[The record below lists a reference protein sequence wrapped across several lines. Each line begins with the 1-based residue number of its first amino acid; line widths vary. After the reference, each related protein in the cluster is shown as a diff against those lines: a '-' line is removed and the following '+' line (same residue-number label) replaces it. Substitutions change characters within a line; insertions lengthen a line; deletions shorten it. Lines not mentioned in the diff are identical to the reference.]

1 MRLKVRAVNCRHK
14 NYNWQITLNKTFK
27 LQLDES
33 GRGKTLLALFS
44 GSVPI
49 SQKKRE
55 PSKDKMN
62 TRTWPE
68 TGTRSEAQRQT
79 SSRRPALSPQ
89 TGRES
94 HWKVGI
100 IILRGIKMSQKY
112 KSIVTVNRKRVPLKG
127 HHHHHLRQ
135 HCQRRFCTRHQN
147 VTTRKLLPSKGR
159 ESSPTQRCFINHDW
173 WNIWRGPPL
182 LLIFNSWFVCFSF
195 CLIFIR
201 FFSFCLIF
209 ILFV

>member
-49 SQKKRE
+49 SQEKRE

-79 SSRRPALSPQ
+79 SSRKLALSRQ
-89 TGRES
+89 TGREFLS
-94 HWKVGI
+94 KVITI
-100 IILRGIKMSQKY
+100 IIFANIVNEDFVLVIKMSQQGSCYRQKEE
-112 KSIVTVNRKRVPLKG
+112 SRVPLKG
-127 HHHHHLRQ
+127 VSSIMIDGT
-135 HCQRRFCTRHQN
+135 FGE
-147 VTTRKLLPSKGR
+147 VLPY
-159 ESSPTQRCFINHDW
+159 
-173 WNIWRGPPL
+173 
-182 LLIFNSWFVCFSF
+182 SWFSIPDLFVFLFVCF
-195 CLIFIR
+195 
-201 FFSFCLIF
+201 FSFY
-209 ILFV
+209 

>member
-68 TGTRSEAQRQT
+68 TGTRFEAQLQT
-79 SSRRPALSPQ
+79 SSRRLALSLQ

-94 HWKVGI
+94 LSKVITI
-100 IILRGIKMSQKY
+100 IICTRFVLVIKMSQKGNCY
-112 KSIVTVNRKRVPLKG
+112 
-127 HHHHHLRQ
+127 RQ
-135 HCQRRFCTRHQN
+135 
-147 VTTRKLLPSKGR
+147 K
-159 ESSPTQRCFINHDW
+159 EESPTQRFIDETFGEILPYSWFSIPDLFVFLFVWFLLDFSRFVWFLSFLFNLYFRYFLPWSCQH
-173 WNIWRGPPL
+173 NLPRLIFFSL
-182 LLIFNSWFVCFSF
+182 LLFDFYSF
-195 CLIFIR
+195 CLIF
-201 FFSFCLIF
+201 FFR
-209 ILFV
+209 